1 MTVRVSSS
9 DTTSGISGYQFRIDG
24 QAWTELSDSPNA
36 TFAGLPDGMHT
47 FDVKAYDGAMNW
59 ARITSTFTVD
69 SGEPTVLIVSPGSG
83 SIFATPSVTVSWL
96 GSDSVSGV
104 QGYQYRI
111 DSGEWSIVATGTSHA
126 FADLIDGEHTIDVR
140 VLDRAGNNDSASITI
155 TVDTVAPV
163 LSILDP
169 AAEFNTTSP
178 SVYCNWTASD
188 LTSGLLGYQY
198 RLDGSG
204 WSGLT
209 SATGTVLT
217 SIQDGRHVLTVRAYD
232 RAGNFATATVNFTT
246 DSYPPIVDINYLS
259 VTGPVD
265 NRTAVVGWTGS
276 DLNSG
281 VVGYQ
286 CRMDSGEWSP
296 LSIDLTATFNGLSEG
311 YHAVY
316 VRAYDHAGNMGS
328 DAVGFYI
335 GGTGPTFAIT
345 SPGWYTAFTTNDV
358 TVTWGL
364 FKTFEIDH
372 YETQLDSGA
381 WVPCGLSEDQ
391 FFSGLSEGWHTVYV
405 RAVDVNDTVLTD
417 SVQFMIDTVAPT
429 LSITSPANGSST
441 SSVLVTVS
449 CDLHDVTSG
458 INRIQY
464 ELDDGG
470 WSSPTLSYSFSY
482 YLPEGDHRVDV
493 RAWDNAGHIVTASVN
508 FTVDC
513 TAPTISILSPTSGSY
528 VNSSSVSV
536 SALGADGSYGIQGYQ
551 FMVDG
556 QGWTDIGVSG
566 DHVFSG
572 LSVGQHTV
580 WVRDTDHAGN
590 TATASVT
597 FYLDNVLPTLS
608 ITSPADGFYS
618 DQSSVRVIWLGGD
631 VHSGLKGFSHRLDGG
646 AWSDLTDEITFTFT
660 SLSEG
665 THVLDIRATD
675 NADNDRI
682 RTVTVMVDTIDPTI
696 SINGPVNEYYSPSSS
711 VNVSWTGD
719 DEMSGVDGYIYRIDG
734 QEWTEMS
741 DDLFHVF
748 GPLSEG
754 MHIVEVRVF
763 DMSGNFDKACVNFTV
778 DTVKP
783 LIAISSPDGSVYTNS
798 SSMQVNW
805 NGSDPTSGIKGYRY
819 QLDSEAWSS
828 LTDDVTH
835 LFAELSE
842 GSHTVYVRAYDNAD
856 NFETA
861 NVSFTVDTVRP
872 DISFSSPADG
882 VNTGSTSMAVT
893 WLGVDPTSGILGYRY
908 NLDGSAWSGLVSA
921 TTFTFTNLL
930 DGTHTVEVCAFDRAG
945 NNRTASVD
953 FTVDTVAP
961 SLTISSPSGG
971 AATSDTFMNV
981 VWHAT
986 DATTGVQG
994 YQFKIDSGDWSEI
1007 DVVLSHLFSGLDD
1020 GSHTVSVRA
1029 VDNVGNVATSS
1040 VTFII
1045 DTGDHSPPEVSITSP
1060 SNGSISAASNV
1071 VVTWTGSDVPSG
1083 VKGYKYRIDGGEWS
1097 SLTVMLIHGFSGLS
1111 DGSHTV
1117 DIMIYDRADNT
1128 ATAAVSFT
1136 VDTTAPVLAIS
1147 SPSTGAFLNTADPH
1161 VFWSATDATTGM
1173 DGYQYRIDG
1182 DSWSLKSGSTDN
1194 VFTGLAQGSHTAYVK
1209 AIDNAGNSYIASVTF
1224 VVDTVDPS
1232 VSITSPPNGFIS
1244 GNSLVTVIWTGSDAT
1259 SGLAGY
1265 KYRIDGGEWSSLV
1278 SRVSNGFSG
1287 LAQGPHTADVMAVDR
1302 STNFATATVAFTVDT
1317 ISPVL
1322 TIVSPVNGF
1331 NSNSS
1336 TVTVNWT
1343 ATDANSG
1350 IAGFQ
1355 YRIDG
1360 SSWSSVVTALGHT
1373 YSGLIKGLHKVDV
1386 KVIDNAGNTAQGSV
1400 SFTVDLTL
1408 PTITISSPANNYNS
1422 KLSSVTVVWTG
1433 ADVGTG
1439 VQGYQYRIDSGAWST
1454 ISSSLSQAFDALE
1467 DGSHTVN
1474 VRIWDNAN
1482 NMATASVTFKVDT
1495 VNPTIAID
1503 SPSNDDIFNVSSV
1516 TVGWTG
1522 EDATSG
1528 IAGYQYKLDGG
1539 AWSSSSMS
1547 TSHLF
1552 GSLTDGTHTV
1562 YVKVTDNAGNSETD
1576 SVTFVVDTV
1585 APSLS
1590 ITAPSADHLTNL
1602 TSVTVSWSGSDLTS
1616 DVQGYRY
1623 SIDGGAWSSIS
1634 SDTSH
1639 TFTGLGDGNRTV
1651 RVQIFDNANLVTL
1664 RSITFMVDT
1673 VPPVL
1678 EITSPSEGEL
1688 VNDRYITWAASDATS
1703 GVAGYQ
1709 YRADGG
1715 AWSTMDLT
1723 TSNTFSGLADGNH
1736 TVTVR
1741 AFDITG
1747 SCSYAFV
1754 NFTLDAT
1761 APTIDITSPADYS
1774 ISASSTVT
1782 VIWEGSDALSGVTGY
1797 QYSLDGSAWSV
1808 LSNDLSHEFSGLGDD
1823 THTVDI
1829 QVWDLA
1835 GNNAVDTIRFTVD
1848 TAAPGV
1854 SISSPADNY
1863 ISSST
1868 SVTVTWTGIDLGTG
1882 LAGYRYKIGSD
1893 EFSSLS
1899 MTATHTFSGLD
1910 QGVHTVVIEA
1920 EDNAGNKNSVSVTFN
1935 VDTIQPTVSIS
1946 SPANG
1951 LITASSSV
1959 QVDWAGSDEN
1969 SGVWHYRSHID
1980 SVAWSAYSGS
1990 LTRTFTSLTTGVH
2003 TVYVEVQDN
2012 AGNTG
2017 SATVSFTVDLVAP
2030 SLLITSPAGGSY
2042 FNVNTV
2048 EVVWTGSDAVTGLQG
2063 YTYKVDSEAYS
2074 TLSMDISHAFT
2085 GLGEGSHT
2093 VSVRAHDNVN
2103 NIATLTVTFVVDTV
2117 APTVSVTS
2125 PTEGQLVNSQAVVW
2139 SGNDATSGIL
2149 NYQSRIDGGSWS
2161 SLSATASRTFTG
2173 LADGN
2178 HMVQVKAFDR
2188 AGNYADT
2195 FRNFTLDATA
2205 PSVVISYPAN
2215 NAIFNVTTVIVN
2227 WNGTD
2232 NLAGIAGYQWEID
2245 SGGYSTIAGSLT
2257 HTFTSLSQAVHTVHI
2272 KATDNASN
2280 IYVATVQ
2287 FRVDTTAPTLTITVP
2302 SNNAYQTSTSQTV
2315 TWTRSDAGSGL
2326 QGSSYHIDGGAWSG
2340 IVLATTS
2347 NTFTGLTDGVHVVEV
2362 RCFDNA
2368 NLVTTKS
2375 VSFTVDTV
2383 NPTLVIDNPANLYL
2397 TNSTSVTVYW
2407 NGSDATAGING
2418 YQYSLD
2424 GASFSGTTAPIFHL
2438 FSGLSNGNHYVDV
2451 KAVDKATRTTTKR
2464 VNFTV
2469 DNVAPVLTISA
2480 PSAGAYLDSTSV
2492 AVTWSSTD
2500 AVSGVSGYQYRID
2513 SGEWSD
2519 KAMVLTNTFTG
2530 LSDASHTVDIRA
2542 YDVANNIRTA
2552 SVTFVVDIT
2561 DPAVSIT
2568 SPADRA
2574 LVGIATVDWTGNDAT
2589 SGIQGYQSRV
2599 DNGSWSTV
2607 AVTFTRTFVGL
2618 ADGGHFVEV
2627 RAVDRSGNTYT
2638 VSVNFTLDM
2647 TPPAVTITSPA
2658 GGYITNS
2665 TTVTVD
2671 WTATDSPAGINGY
2684 QYRIDAEGWNALSG
2698 AVTNDFSSLS
2708 DGLHTVY
2715 VKAVDN
2721 AGNSATTS
2729 VTFRVD
2735 TTAPA
2740 VSISSPSAGYY
2751 SSSATVT
2758 VVWTATD
2765 GGSGVSGFQYRIDA
2779 EDWSVLAWTK
2789 THAFSGLGEGDHTVH
2804 IRAMDNASLPSET
2817 SVTFNVDTVA
2827 PSVQIDS
2834 PASNY
2839 ITNVTTVGVEWSGS
2853 DATSGILGYRYKLD
2867 TGSWSSISMTATN
2880 NFAGLSNLVH
2890 TVYVQIYDHANNMA
2904 ETSVQFTMDN
2914 VLPSVAISSP
2924 VTGSYTALTST
2935 TVVWSGS
2942 DALSGVQGY
2951 QYSLDGAEW
2960 SASSMST
2967 SQGFVGLSEGDHTVR
2982 VKVTDNAQNAYTVSV
2997 TIHVDL
3003 TAPVLTISSPSGGA
3017 IFNSS
3022 SVTVTWSATDSS
3034 SGVQGYQYQIDGLG
3048 WTAVSGTVSHAFT
3061 GLGTTSHTMD
3071 VRSLDNVG
3079 NPSEASVTFIVDV
3092 TSPTISIIAPTAGE
3106 NFNITSVLASWTGA
3120 DVGTGVQGYRYHAD
3134 ALAWSGIVTDLS
3146 YTFVLTETTHI
3157 LYVEV
3162 WDNASNHVSASV
3174 SVRVDLTAP
3183 TLSITSP
3190 ANNAYQT
3197 TTSQTVTW
3205 TRSDAGSNVQGS
3217 QYRIDEG
3224 GWSSIVL
3231 ATVSHA
3237 FGGLTDGVHTVEIR
3251 TWDNANNYQTRS
3263 VSFTIDTVNPT
3274 LVIDNPANL
3283 YLTNSTSVTVFWNGS
3298 DATAGIQGYQYS
3310 LDGASFSGTT
3320 APIFHLFS
3328 ELSDGSHYVDV
3339 KAVDLAGRTTI
3350 KRVNFTVDTVAPVI
3364 TITAPSA
3371 SAYLDSSSVTAT
3383 WSAIDAT
3390 TSVSGYQCR
3399 IDGGAWSEKSMTATT
3414 VFNGVADGSHTSGH
3428 PGIRSDQQPEDIVGN
3443 VHRRCHRPDR
3453 HHLLPNGG
3461 RTGHIRH
3468 RQLERNGRHIRRPG
3482 LPVPHRQRVLVRFR
3496 DVPDPHLHRAN

>member
-1 MTVRVSSS
+1 
-9 DTTSGISGYQFRIDG
+9 
-24 QAWTELSDSPNA
+24 
-36 TFAGLPDGMHT
+36 
-47 FDVKAYDGAMNW
+47 
-59 ARITSTFTVD
+59 
-69 SGEPTVLIVSPGSG
+69 
-83 SIFATPSVTVSWL
+83 
-96 GSDSVSGV
+96 
-104 QGYQYRI
+104 
-111 DSGEWSIVATGTSHA
+111 
-126 FADLIDGEHTIDVR
+126 
-140 VLDRAGNNDSASITI
+140 
-155 TVDTVAPV
+155 
-163 LSILDP
+163 
-169 AAEFNTTSP
+169 
-178 SVYCNWTASD
+178 
-188 LTSGLLGYQY
+188 
-198 RLDGSG
+198 
-204 WSGLT
+204 
-209 SATGTVLT
+209 
-217 SIQDGRHVLTVRAYD
+217 
-232 RAGNFATATVNFTT
+232 
-246 DSYPPIVDINYLS
+246 
-259 VTGPVD
+259 
-265 NRTAVVGWTGS
+265 
-276 DLNSG
+276 
-281 VVGYQ
+281 
-286 CRMDSGEWSP
+286 
-296 LSIDLTATFNGLSEG
+296 
-311 YHAVY
+311 
-316 VRAYDHAGNMGS
+316 
-328 DAVGFYI
+328 
-335 GGTGPTFAIT
+335 
-345 SPGWYTAFTTNDV
+345 
-358 TVTWGL
+358 
-364 FKTFEIDH
+364 
-372 YETQLDSGA
+372 
-381 WVPCGLSEDQ
+381 
-391 FFSGLSEGWHTVYV
+391 
-405 RAVDVNDTVLTD
+405 
-417 SVQFMIDTVAPT
+417 
-429 LSITSPANGSST
+429 
-441 SSVLVTVS
+441 
-449 CDLHDVTSG
+449 
-458 INRIQY
+458 
-464 ELDDGG
+464 
-470 WSSPTLSYSFSY
+470 
-482 YLPEGDHRVDV
+482 
-493 RAWDNAGHIVTASVN
+493 
-508 FTVDC
+508 
-513 TAPTISILSPTSGSY
+513 
-528 VNSSSVSV
+528 
-536 SALGADGSYGIQGYQ
+536 
-551 FMVDG
+551 
-556 QGWTDIGVSG
+556 
-566 DHVFSG
+566 
-572 LSVGQHTV
+572 
-580 WVRDTDHAGN
+580 
-590 TATASVT
+590 
-597 FYLDNVLPTLS
+597 
-608 ITSPADGFYS
+608 
-618 DQSSVRVIWLGGD
+618 
-631 VHSGLKGFSHRLDGG
+631 
-646 AWSDLTDEITFTFT
+646 
-660 SLSEG
+660 
-665 THVLDIRATD
+665 
-675 NADNDRI
+675 
-682 RTVTVMVDTIDPTI
+682 
-696 SINGPVNEYYSPSSS
+696 
-711 VNVSWTGD
+711 
-719 DEMSGVDGYIYRIDG
+719 
-734 QEWTEMS
+734 
-741 DDLFHVF
+741 
-748 GPLSEG
+748 
-754 MHIVEVRVF
+754 
-763 DMSGNFDKACVNFTV
+763 
-778 DTVKP
+778 
-783 LIAISSPDGSVYTNS
+783 
-798 SSMQVNW
+798 
-805 NGSDPTSGIKGYRY
+805 
-819 QLDSEAWSS
+819 
-828 LTDDVTH
+828 
-835 LFAELSE
+835 
-842 GSHTVYVRAYDNAD
+842 
-856 NFETA
+856 
-861 NVSFTVDTVRP
+861 
-872 DISFSSPADG
+872 
-882 VNTGSTSMAVT
+882 
-893 WLGVDPTSGILGYRY
+893 
-908 NLDGSAWSGLVSA
+908 
-921 TTFTFTNLL
+921 
-930 DGTHTVEVCAFDRAG
+930 
-945 NNRTASVD
+945 
-953 FTVDTVAP
+953 
-961 SLTISSPSGG
+961 
-971 AATSDTFMNV
+971 
-981 VWHAT
+981 
-986 DATTGVQG
+986 
-994 YQFKIDSGDWSEI
+994 
-1007 DVVLSHLFSGLDD
+1007 
-1020 GSHTVSVRA
+1020 
-1029 VDNVGNVATSS
+1029 
-1040 VTFII
+1040 
-1045 DTGDHSPPEVSITSP
+1045 
-1060 SNGSISAASNV
+1060 
-1071 VVTWTGSDVPSG
+1071 
-1083 VKGYKYRIDGGEWS
+1083 
-1097 SLTVMLIHGFSGLS
+1097 
-1111 DGSHTV
+1111 
-1117 DIMIYDRADNT
+1117 
-1128 ATAAVSFT
+1128 
-1136 VDTTAPVLAIS
+1136 
-1147 SPSTGAFLNTADPH
+1147 
-1161 VFWSATDATTGM
+1161 
-1173 DGYQYRIDG
+1173 
-1182 DSWSLKSGSTDN
+1182 
-1194 VFTGLAQGSHTAYVK
+1194 
-1209 AIDNAGNSYIASVTF
+1209 
-1224 VVDTVDPS
+1224 
-1232 VSITSPPNGFIS
+1232 
-1244 GNSLVTVIWTGSDAT
+1244 
-1259 SGLAGY
+1259 
-1265 KYRIDGGEWSSLV
+1265 
-1278 SRVSNGFSG
+1278 
-1287 LAQGPHTADVMAVDR
+1287 
-1302 STNFATATVAFTVDT
+1302 
-1317 ISPVL
+1317 
-1322 TIVSPVNGF
+1322 
-1331 NSNSS
+1331 
-1336 TVTVNWT
+1336 
-1343 ATDANSG
+1343 
-1350 IAGFQ
+1350 
-1355 YRIDG
+1355 
-1360 SSWSSVVTALGHT
+1360 
-1373 YSGLIKGLHKVDV
+1373 
-1386 KVIDNAGNTAQGSV
+1386 
-1400 SFTVDLTL
+1400 
-1408 PTITISSPANNYNS
+1408 
-1422 KLSSVTVVWTG
+1422 
-1433 ADVGTG
+1433 
-1439 VQGYQYRIDSGAWST
+1439 
-1454 ISSSLSQAFDALE
+1454 
-1467 DGSHTVN
+1467 
-1474 VRIWDNAN
+1474 
-1482 NMATASVTFKVDT
+1482 
-1495 VNPTIAID
+1495 
-1503 SPSNDDIFNVSSV
+1503 
-1516 TVGWTG
+1516 
-1522 EDATSG
+1522 
-1528 IAGYQYKLDGG
+1528 
-1539 AWSSSSMS
+1539 MS

-1590 ITAPSADHLTNL
+1590 ITAPSVDHLTNL

-1835 GNNAVDTIRFTVD
+1835 GNNAVDTIRIIVD

-2245 SGGYSTIAGSLT
+2245 SGGYSTIAGSSDPYL
-2257 HTFTSLSQAVHTVHI
+2257 HQPVAGRAHVHI

-2599 DNGSWSTV
+2599 DNGSWSAV

-2647 TPPAVTITSPA
+2647 TPPAVAITSPA

-2684 QYRIDAEGWNALSG
+2684 QYRIDAEGWNTLSG
-2698 AVTNDFSSLS
+2698 AVTNDFSGLS

-2960 SASSMST
+2960 SSSSMST

-3022 SVTVTWSATDSS
+3022 TVTVTWSATDAS

-3061 GLGTTSHTMD
+3061 GLGTTSHTVD

-3092 TSPTISIIAPTAGE
+3092 TSPTISITAPTAGE

-3183 TLSITSP
+3183 TLSITAP

-3197 TTSQTVTW
+3197 STSQTVTW

-3328 ELSDGSHYVDV
+3328 GLSDGSHYVDV

-3414 VFNGVADGSHTSGH
+3414 VFNGVADGSHTVDIRAYDQINNLRTSSVTFTVDVTVPTVTISSPTEGALVTSVIVNWNGTDATSGVQGYQSRIDNGSWSVSAMTLTRTFTGLIDGGH
-3428 PGIRSDQQPEDIVGN
+3428 FVEVKVTDRSGNFAVTSVHVKLDTSAPTVTITAPASGYNSSSSTVTVNWNGNDVITAIAGYEYHVDAVAWSEMDSAVTTDLSGLADGLHTVYVKAFDLVGNTATASVTFRVDTVKPGITITSPAGGYYSPSSSVKVDWTGTDSGSGIQGYQYCIDGLAWSSVSSSVTNTFTGLSEGDHTVQVRAIDRAGNQEETSVTFNVDTVAPTVGITGPMEGLNTNSTTVSVFWTGEDATSLIKGYQYKIDTGSWSGTSLGLTHDFAGLLDGTHTVYVKAIDNADNEATATVHFIVDTVVPALAISAPVTGSYTGSTSVTVFWNGSDATSGILGYQYALDGAEWSSTGLGLTQVFAGLSEGDHIFSVRATDNAQNHRVVSVTVHVDLTAPALVIGSPTEGAIFNSSTVTVSWSCDGPEL
-3443 VHRRCHRPDR
+3443 RREWLRVPR
-3453 HHLLPNGG
+3453 R
-3461 RTGHIRH
+3461 RTGMVRAVWITEPC
-3468 RQLERNGRHIRRPG
+3468 LRRPI
-3482 LPVPHRQRVLVRFR
+3482 
-3496 DVPDPHLHRAN
+3496 

>member
-1 MTVRVSSS
+1 MIDRITKRSFNDKKRSIIPALLAVVMMVSLAGALFIGPAGQVSAQGLSSPMLEHGPIVVHNNTDLADLMALNDWPGDGSSANPYIFQNLEINATGASNAISIGNTSSYLIITNSHLTNASLLSIGFGEGAGIFLFNTSHVLIVNNTIGECRYGVLIRNSTSTTVYNNTVTQCSSFGLVSNGSSGNTFYGNALTGNNGASSVYDIEHAQAYEDGTSDLWSSASIGNYWSDLPSVDLDHDSIIDSDYLLAGPGAAIDGYPLVALVASPYGLSAVVGQGSVHLTWTGLNYTIGSPVTGLTLYRISDTGDNASIPLGPDDVSYTDNGLHYLSNYTYYLVAHADTASPDSASVSVYTNDAVYPTISILTPSNGTISRDNWVEIIWTAGDSGSGIDHYLFRIDSGEWDSAGTQTTIMMGAFDGNHTVDVKVLDRAGNNATASVWYIVDTTAPSLAIDTPAEDSYLNTSSVTVSCTGSDAGTGLAGYQYKLDSGDWSELNNSPSINLTGLGEGSHTLYVKVFDIANNSQNSSVTFTIDLTLPTLAIDFPAENDWVNTSSVTVVTTGGDAGCGVLGYQYRLDGGEWSGINVSSSFNYPALSQGTHTVEVKVLDKALNYVTATVTFRVDPYAPVVTISSPAQDFLSDTDQVTFIWSGSDNGSGLTGFRCRLDDGEWSSISIFNDITLSDLEDGAHIFTVQAFDLAGLVENATVSFVIDTTAPMVTITVPSEGAFLNASTVTVNVTATDASSPIKGYQFRVDGQAWSASSLTASRQYTSLAEGMHIVEVQVFDSADNVRLVSRNFTVDTVPASISITYPTGTIYSSVTSMRVDWTGGDLNSGLQGFQFRLDDGEWSPIDNATTNLFTDMADGVHMVYVRSLDNSNNIAVASVSFTVDTTAPYLSISTPAEGTMTLLQSMTVTWDGGDNTSGLQGFRFRIDNGGWSALGMTKTYNFVGLSDGSHKVDVLGIDRSGNTATISVNFIVDSTAPSLSITSPSGGYYSPSSTVNVTWAGSDPTSGLLGFQFKIDSESYPATSLVYSHVFEGLADGSHTVSVKAYDNIGNTVTRTVTFYVDTSVPTVQITSPEPDLITNETALTVVWEGSDATGGIAGYYYKLDSGAWSSITGSTSHTFLGLRDGDHSFVVKVIDHANNLAIDTLNFTVVDTVPPVLTILSPAQNAFLGNALVHVVWNATDLTSGVQGYLYSIDGGDWSDMTVDTELTFTSTWDGTHTVEIVAYDNANNSITKSVTFVVDTTAPEMSITSPAMGFNSDSATVKLIWFAYDATAGLSGYQYRIDGGAWSATTQAISHDFTGLAEGPHSAEAKCIDKAGNEATASVTFIVDTYIPILGIISPSEGAYVTSSVTVRVSSS
-9 DTTSGISGYQFRIDG
+9 DPTSGISGYQFRIDG

-819 QLDSEAWSS
+819 QVDSEAWSS

-882 VNTGSTSMAVT
+882 VNTGSTSMTVT

-1007 DVVLSHLFSGLDD
+1007 DVVLSHLFSALDD

-1322 TIVSPVNGF
+1322 TIVSP
-1331 NSNSS
+1331 
-1336 TVTVNWT
+1336 
-1343 ATDANSG
+1343 AN
-1350 IAGFQ
+1350 
-1355 YRIDG
+1355 
-1360 SSWSSVVTALGHT
+1360 
-1373 YSGLIKGLHKVDV
+1373 
-1386 KVIDNAGNTAQGSV
+1386 
-1400 SFTVDLTL
+1400 
-1408 PTITISSPANNYNS
+1408 
-1422 KLSSVTVVWTG
+1422 
-1433 ADVGTG
+1433 G
-1439 VQGYQYRIDSGAWST
+1439 VQ
-1454 ISSSLSQAFDALE
+1454 LE
-1467 DGSHTVN
+1467 LLHRHG
-1474 VRIWDNAN
+1474 
-1482 NMATASVTFKVDT
+1482 
-1495 VNPTIAID
+1495 
-1503 SPSNDDIFNVSSV
+1503 
-1516 TVGWTG
+1516 
-1522 EDATSG
+1522 
-1528 IAGYQYKLDGG
+1528 QLDGDRRQFRHRRLPVPHR
-1539 AWSSSSMS
+1539 W
-1547 TSHLF
+1547 
-1552 GSLTDGTHTV
+1552 
-1562 YVKVTDNAGNSETD
+1562 
-1576 SVTFVVDTV
+1576 
-1585 APSLS
+1585 
-1590 ITAPSADHLTNL
+1590 
-1602 TSVTVSWSGSDLTS
+1602 
-1616 DVQGYRY
+1616 Q
-1623 SIDGGAWSSIS
+1623 
-1634 SDTSH
+1634 
-1639 TFTGLGDGNRTV
+1639 
-1651 RVQIFDNANLVTL
+1651 
-1664 RSITFMVDT
+1664 FMV
-1673 VPPVL
+1673 
-1678 EITSPSEGEL
+1678 I
-1688 VNDRYITWAASDATS
+1688 
-1703 GVAGYQ
+1703 
-1709 YRADGG
+1709 
-1715 AWSTMDLT
+1715 
-1723 TSNTFSGLADGNH
+1723 
-1736 TVTVR
+1736 
-1741 AFDITG
+1741 
-1747 SCSYAFV
+1747 
-1754 NFTLDAT
+1754 
-1761 APTIDITSPADYS
+1761 
-1774 ISASSTVT
+1774 
-1782 VIWEGSDALSGVTGY
+1782 
-1797 QYSLDGSAWSV
+1797 
-1808 LSNDLSHEFSGLGDD
+1808 
-1823 THTVDI
+1823 
-1829 QVWDLA
+1829 
-1835 GNNAVDTIRFTVD
+1835 
-1848 TAAPGV
+1848 
-1854 SISSPADNY
+1854 
-1863 ISSST
+1863 
-1868 SVTVTWTGIDLGTG
+1868 
-1882 LAGYRYKIGSD
+1882 
-1893 EFSSLS
+1893 
-1899 MTATHTFSGLD
+1899 
-1910 QGVHTVVIEA
+1910 
-1920 EDNAGNKNSVSVTFN
+1920 
-1935 VDTIQPTVSIS
+1935 
-1946 SPANG
+1946 
-1951 LITASSSV
+1951 
-1959 QVDWAGSDEN
+1959 
-1969 SGVWHYRSHID
+1969 
-1980 SVAWSAYSGS
+1980 
-1990 LTRTFTSLTTGVH
+1990 
-2003 TVYVEVQDN
+2003 
-2012 AGNTG
+2012 
-2017 SATVSFTVDLVAP
+2017 
-2030 SLLITSPAGGSY
+2030 
-2042 FNVNTV
+2042 
-2048 EVVWTGSDAVTGLQG
+2048 
-2063 YTYKVDSEAYS
+2063 
-2074 TLSMDISHAFT
+2074 
-2085 GLGEGSHT
+2085 
-2093 VSVRAHDNVN
+2093 
-2103 NIATLTVTFVVDTV
+2103 
-2117 APTVSVTS
+2117 
-2125 PTEGQLVNSQAVVW
+2125 
-2139 SGNDATSGIL
+2139 
-2149 NYQSRIDGGSWS
+2149 
-2161 SLSATASRTFTG
+2161 
-2173 LADGN
+2173 
-2178 HMVQVKAFDR
+2178 
-2188 AGNYADT
+2188 
-2195 FRNFTLDATA
+2195 
-2205 PSVVISYPAN
+2205 
-2215 NAIFNVTTVIVN
+2215 
-2227 WNGTD
+2227 
-2232 NLAGIAGYQWEID
+2232 
-2245 SGGYSTIAGSLT
+2245 
-2257 HTFTSLSQAVHTVHI
+2257 
-2272 KATDNASN
+2272 
-2280 IYVATVQ
+2280 
-2287 FRVDTTAPTLTITVP
+2287 
-2302 SNNAYQTSTSQTV
+2302 
-2315 TWTRSDAGSGL
+2315 
-2326 QGSSYHIDGGAWSG
+2326 
-2340 IVLATTS
+2340 
-2347 NTFTGLTDGVHVVEV
+2347 
-2362 RCFDNA
+2362 
-2368 NLVTTKS
+2368 
-2375 VSFTVDTV
+2375 
-2383 NPTLVIDNPANLYL
+2383 
-2397 TNSTSVTVYW
+2397 
-2407 NGSDATAGING
+2407 
-2418 YQYSLD
+2418 
-2424 GASFSGTTAPIFHL
+2424 
-2438 FSGLSNGNHYVDV
+2438 
-2451 KAVDKATRTTTKR
+2451 
-2464 VNFTV
+2464 
-2469 DNVAPVLTISA
+2469 
-2480 PSAGAYLDSTSV
+2480 
-2492 AVTWSSTD
+2492 
-2500 AVSGVSGYQYRID
+2500 
-2513 SGEWSD
+2513 
-2519 KAMVLTNTFTG
+2519 
-2530 LSDASHTVDIRA
+2530 
-2542 YDVANNIRTA
+2542 
-2552 SVTFVVDIT
+2552 
-2561 DPAVSIT
+2561 
-2568 SPADRA
+2568 
-2574 LVGIATVDWTGNDAT
+2574 
-2589 SGIQGYQSRV
+2589 
-2599 DNGSWSTV
+2599 
-2607 AVTFTRTFVGL
+2607 
-2618 ADGGHFVEV
+2618 GGH
-2627 RAVDRSGNTYT
+2627 RPG
-2638 VSVNFTLDM
+2638 
-2647 TPPAVTITSPA
+2647 P
-2658 GGYITNS
+2658 
-2665 TTVTVD
+2665 
-2671 WTATDSPAGINGY
+2671 
-2684 QYRIDAEGWNALSG
+2684 
-2698 AVTNDFSSLS
+2698 
-2708 DGLHTVY
+2708 
-2715 VKAVDN
+2715 
-2721 AGNSATTS
+2721 
-2729 VTFRVD
+2729 
-2735 TTAPA
+2735 
-2740 VSISSPSAGYY
+2740 
-2751 SSSATVT
+2751 
-2758 VVWTATD
+2758 
-2765 GGSGVSGFQYRIDA
+2765 
-2779 EDWSVLAWTK
+2779 
-2789 THAFSGLGEGDHTVH
+2789 
-2804 IRAMDNASLPSET
+2804 
-2817 SVTFNVDTVA
+2817 
-2827 PSVQIDS
+2827 
-2834 PASNY
+2834 
-2839 ITNVTTVGVEWSGS
+2839 
-2853 DATSGILGYRYKLD
+2853 
-2867 TGSWSSISMTATN
+2867 
-2880 NFAGLSNLVH
+2880 
-2890 TVYVQIYDHANNMA
+2890 
-2904 ETSVQFTMDN
+2904 
-2914 VLPSVAISSP
+2914 
-2924 VTGSYTALTST
+2924 
-2935 TVVWSGS
+2935 
-2942 DALSGVQGY
+2942 
-2951 QYSLDGAEW
+2951 
-2960 SASSMST
+2960 
-2967 SQGFVGLSEGDHTVR
+2967 
-2982 VKVTDNAQNAYTVSV
+2982 
-2997 TIHVDL
+2997 
-3003 TAPVLTISSPSGGA
+3003 
-3017 IFNSS
+3017 
-3022 SVTVTWSATDSS
+3022 
-3034 SGVQGYQYQIDGLG
+3034 
-3048 WTAVSGTVSHAFT
+3048 
-3061 GLGTTSHTMD
+3061 
-3071 VRSLDNVG
+3071 
-3079 NPSEASVTFIVDV
+3079 
-3092 TSPTISIIAPTAGE
+3092 
-3106 NFNITSVLASWTGA
+3106 
-3120 DVGTGVQGYRYHAD
+3120 
-3134 ALAWSGIVTDLS
+3134 
-3146 YTFVLTETTHI
+3146 
-3157 LYVEV
+3157 
-3162 WDNASNHVSASV
+3162 
-3174 SVRVDLTAP
+3174 
-3183 TLSITSP
+3183 
-3190 ANNAYQT
+3190 
-3197 TTSQTVTW
+3197 
-3205 TRSDAGSNVQGS
+3205 
-3217 QYRIDEG
+3217 
-3224 GWSSIVL
+3224 
-3231 ATVSHA
+3231 
-3237 FGGLTDGVHTVEIR
+3237 
-3251 TWDNANNYQTRS
+3251 
-3263 VSFTIDTVNPT
+3263 
-3274 LVIDNPANL
+3274 
-3283 YLTNSTSVTVFWNGS
+3283 
-3298 DATAGIQGYQYS
+3298 
-3310 LDGASFSGTT
+3310 
-3320 APIFHLFS
+3320 HL
-3328 ELSDGSHYVDV
+3328 
-3339 KAVDLAGRTTI
+3339 
-3350 KRVNFTVDTVAPVI
+3350 
-3364 TITAPSA
+3364 
-3371 SAYLDSSSVTAT
+3371 
-3383 WSAIDAT
+3383 
-3390 TSVSGYQCR
+3390 Q
-3399 IDGGAWSEKSMTATT
+3399 
-3414 VFNGVADGSHTSGH
+3414 
-3428 PGIRSDQQPEDIVGN
+3428 RSDQGPAQGRRQGHRQRRQHRPGKRQLHRGPDPADDNDLLPGEQLQLQAQLR
-3443 VHRRCHRPDR
+3443 HRRMDR
-3453 HHLLPNGG
+3453 
-3461 RTGHIRH
+3461 
-3468 RQLERNGRHIRRPG
+3468 RRRRYRRSG
-3482 LPVPHRQRVLVRFR
+3482 LPVPHR
-3496 DVPDPHLHRAN
+3496 